1 MSVEYLDLADF
12 LAITELV
19 LEVPADQIS
28 RISRLELAESALHA
42 PAASF
47 GGIEF
52 YPDLV
57 AKAAVLCT
65 RLVKNHPLPDGN
77 KRVGFVCL
85 IEFCLRNGLSWSPPP
100 GDEDGEASAQVI
112 LDLAAGPGD
121 NEAITTLAEWIRDR
135 TSHPSNPPRSLDTGD
150 IAPTQN

>member
-52 YPDLV
+52 
-57 AKAAVLCT
+57 
-65 RLVKNHPLPDGN
+65 
-77 KRVGFVCL
+77 
-85 IEFCLRNGLSWSPPP
+85 CLRNGLSWSPPP
-100 GDEDGEASAQVI
+100 DDEDGQASAQVI
-112 LDLAAGPGD
+112 FDLAAGPGD
-121 NEAITTLAEWIRDR
+121 DEAIATLAEWMGDR
-135 TSHPSNPPRSLDTGD
+135 TSHTPNPPRSTNTGD
-150 IAPTQN
+150 ITPTQE